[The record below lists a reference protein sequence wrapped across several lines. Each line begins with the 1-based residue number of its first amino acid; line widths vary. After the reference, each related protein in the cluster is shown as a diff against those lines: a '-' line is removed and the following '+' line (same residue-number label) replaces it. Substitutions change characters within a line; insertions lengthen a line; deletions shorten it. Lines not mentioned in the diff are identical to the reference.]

1 MFDQVFAMS
10 LSAILTQTVPIG
22 LPNLE
27 RNCRGLQI
35 RLCSWLNTITVKQLV
50 QSNLLP
56 PIVQCGAPYIT
67 HSESRIL
74 KSRIISACALS
85 FVIGN
90 WNAFLENVK
99 IRRRIFYRLHLLVA
113 GTYVL
118 CCVLLTIVNSLYG
131 YYVLKQFDG
140 DSKIGPQGWGR
151 FDTSKGWKVS
161 DSNYKHE
168 IEYEFGMAFYW
179 NISL

>member
-1 MFDQVFAMS
+1 MDAPIERPQTEPDNGRTQKVKKFALPKFVVRNTFTDS
-10 LSAILTQTVPIG
+10 WIL
-22 LPNLE
+22 
-27 RNCRGLQI
+27 
-35 RLCSWLNTITVKQLV
+35 
-50 QSNLLP
+50 QSFTL
-56 PIVQCGAPYIT
+56 
-67 HSESRIL
+67 
-74 KSRIISACALS
+74 ACALS
-85 FVIGN
+85 FMIGN

-99 IRRRIFYRLHLLVA
+99 IRRRIFYQLHLLIA

-131 YYVLKQFDG
+131 FYVLKQFDG

-179 NISL
+179 NTGVFLK